1 MKIHDRRSRDVLRN
15 RHISIIEVED
25 PYERGEKI
33 VVSRQLRGDPLGRL
47 HAHGQI
53 DQAQYNAGRAFQ
65 FDWETAERGA
75 RAIDPTKEAVDG
87 GQMPEPITDGQA
99 AARVR
104 LVEIERELGRRIF
117 RVVHAAVIH
126 GMSMEQ
132 IAQSESQ
139 SLVRLQGNLV
149 RTGLNE
155 LAIIY
160 GLSNARRQYSR
171 EVVAIAG
178 MTVKELIDVS
188 DLPEGFACR
197 LLLLFGA
204 VFAGGARYQGR

>member
-1 MKIHDRRSRDVLRN
+1 MKIHDRRSKDVLRN
-15 RHISIIEVED
+15 RHVSIIEVDD

-104 LVEIERELGRRIF
+104 SCGDRAGIGASHLPRRPRGCNPRHEHGADCAVRISIAGQAAGQPRSNRAERACDHL
-117 RVVHAAVIH
+117 RVIQCSAAVFS
-126 GMSMEQ
+126 G
-132 IAQSESQ
+132 SQ
-139 SLVRLQGNLV
+139 S
-149 RTGLNE
+149 GLNHDRG
-155 LAIIY
+155 A
-160 GLSNARRQYSR
+160 
-171 EVVAIAG
+171 
-178 MTVKELIDVS
+178 S
-188 DLPEGFACR
+188 DAMDIWPFD
-197 LLLLFGA
+197 
-204 VFAGGARYQGR
+204 

>member
-1 MKIHDRRSRDVLRN
+1 MKIHDRRSKDVLRN
-15 RHISIIEVED
+15 RHVSIIEVED
-25 PYERGEKI
+25 PYERGEMI

-171 EVVAIAG
+171 EVVAITNG
-178 MTVKELIDVS
+178 V
-188 DLPEGFACR
+188 R
-197 LLLLFGA
+197 
-204 VFAGGARYQGR
+204 Q

>member
-1 MKIHDRRSRDVLRN
+1 MKIHDRRSKDVLRN
-15 RHISIIEVED
+15 RHVSIMEVDD

-87 GQMPEPITDGQA
+87 GQMPEPITDSQA

-104 LVEIERELGRRIF
+104 LVEIQRELGRRIF

-155 LAIIY
+155 LRDH
-160 GLSNARRQYSR
+160 LRVTNARRQYSKQD
-171 EVVAIAG
+171 VAVQQI
-178 MTVKELIDVS
+178 T
-188 DLPEGFACR
+188 PYR
-197 LLLLFGA
+197 
-204 VFAGGARYQGR
+204 

>member
-1 MKIHDRRSRDVLRN
+1 
-15 RHISIIEVED
+15 
-25 PYERGEKI
+25 
-33 VVSRQLRGDPLGRL
+33 
-47 HAHGQI
+47 
-53 DQAQYNAGRAFQ
+53 
-65 FDWETAERGA
+65 
-75 RAIDPTKEAVDG
+75 
-87 GQMPEPITDGQA
+87 MPEPITDGQA

-171 EVVAIAG
+171 EVRAI
-178 MTVKELIDVS
+178 
-188 DLPEGFACR
+188 
-197 LLLLFGA
+197 
-204 VFAGGARYQGR
+204 